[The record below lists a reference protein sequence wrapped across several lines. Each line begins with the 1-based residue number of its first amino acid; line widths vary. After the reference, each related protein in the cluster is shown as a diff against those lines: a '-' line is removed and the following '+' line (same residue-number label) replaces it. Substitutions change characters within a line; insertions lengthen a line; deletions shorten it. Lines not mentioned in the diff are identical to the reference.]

1 LRLCERKKQKKN
13 MAPRNSA
20 GQAAKPPS
28 QSAAAESQTEWTT
41 ISLRLCVIA
50 RIKKKINK
58 SSAAADRLQSRK
70 VAKNWELSLCGS
82 ASLREK
88 EKSIWLAKSPSQSA
102 AAEGKI

>member
-1 LRLCERKKQKKN
+1 

-28 QSAAAESQTEWTT
+28 QSAAA
-41 ISLRLCVIA
+41 
-50 RIKKKINK
+50 
-58 SSAAADRLQSRK
+58 DRLQSRE

-88 EKSIWLAKSPSQSA
+88 KKNVFGSQSRQA
-102 AAEGKI
+102 SPPRRKARSNFSNNERKAPLTCRNFREKQIGCNFEGF

>member
-1 LRLCERKKQKKN
+1 

-28 QSAAAESQTEWTT
+28 Q
-41 ISLRLCVIA
+41 
-50 RIKKKINK
+50 
-58 SSAAADRLQSRK
+58 SAAADRLQSRK